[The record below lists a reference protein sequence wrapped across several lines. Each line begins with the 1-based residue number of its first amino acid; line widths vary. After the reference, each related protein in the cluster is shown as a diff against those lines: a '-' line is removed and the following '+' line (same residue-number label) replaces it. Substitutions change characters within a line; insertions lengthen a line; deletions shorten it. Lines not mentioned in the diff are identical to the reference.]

1 MIASEIEICN
11 IALAHLG
18 IEYINSFD
26 EDTKQSKVCK
36 MLYDNVRKSL
46 LMNLNASFS
55 IERANLVENLDYK
68 PVYGYQKSYKLPFD
82 CLQVLNLG
90 DIVQDEY
97 YQIEGDNFYCD
108 KEIGHV
114 EIRYIKDVKEV
125 SKYDAK
131 FIELFALTLAVE
143 ICMPLTR
150 DIQLRNFYEQLKAK
164 KYVECSA
171 KYGRDNKVVVI
182 NEPKFRNARFNAG
195 ISNISYPML

>member
-1 MIASEIEICN
+1 MITSKIEICN
-11 IALAHLG
+11 VALAHLG

-26 EDTKQSKVCK
+26 EETKQAKACK
-36 MLYDNVRKSL
+36 MFYDNVRKSL

-68 PVYGYQKSYKLPFD
+68 PVYGYQKSYKLPFG

-114 EIRYIKDVKEV
+114 EIRYIKDIDDVT
-125 SKYDAK
+125 KYDAK
-131 FIELFALTLAVE
+131 FIELFALALAVE

-150 DIQLRNFYEQLKAK
+150 DIQMRNYYEQLKAK

-171 KYGRDNKVVVI
+171 KYGRDNKIVVI
-182 NEPKFRNARFNAG
+182 NEPKFRNARFNAN
-195 ISNISYPML
+195 ISNSNYPII